1 MALELVT
8 TSLERRELALELLEM
23 AQHTLASA
31 SSWRVRQACVNFV
44 REMSHTMILDEIK
57 LKASECLDQAMGDK
71 QLEVRTTAYLS
82 LAGLLRSL
90 PGEKITDFLA
100 RAPKPRRRG
109 AKSKEQSEEDG
120 AAQLV
125 RRHAKVM
132 RLLPSLAHPLSI
144 PCACIVLSLRF
155 HDFLVATWRWCM
167 RPSDNKIDTVW
178 PGPAVGVVTNRV
190 CV

>member
-1 MALELVT
+1 MALELVA
-8 TSLERRELALELLEM
+8 TSLERRELALELLEI

-125 RRHAKVM
+125 RRHAKVK
-132 RLLPSLAHPLSI
+132 RACPHPSLAHPLY
-144 PCACIVLSLRF
+144 PLSVYSS
-155 HDFLVATWRWCM
+155 FLAF
-167 RPSDNKIDTVW
+167 P
-178 PGPAVGVVTNRV
+178 
-190 CV
+190 